1 MQEVVKQRVSAY
13 SMKMRLYP
21 SAKQREAMDK
31 VFRALH
37 IAYNITFHEV
47 FQKNPLVCTEPKE
60 DGAVWPAFG
69 KMVKKTWC
77 DWLREKNPAV
87 NDAPATS
94 LMNQNGL
101 FLNDGKRAW
110 EMGMQSRP
118 INPAARRDF
127 HFYSISK
134 PRSSFFVQIPPK
146 DLKPSPDNDK
156 VAWIRIPKV
165 GKMKARGFN
174 RKLWFGEN
182 GQYTYAKTPLNK
194 LPPKLSVRVSKDA
207 CGDYY
212 VSITFSEGT
221 KKDREVYLETC
232 RVGSQ
237 EPIGI
242 DVGVKDVAVL
252 SNGQKIENRHYL
264 AKKQQTLSRL
274 NRKLSRQWGPANMAY
289 RDYNKAIRQEN
300 RTAEPDAQQKLAEPS
315 NRYLQSKRKK
325 ALIERRVARQRNTYY
340 HQQTAAV
347 VAQSSMIAM
356 ETLLVTNMKR
366 NHKLAHALGDAA
378 MSDFLSKLRYK
389 AERFRIPI
397 YCVGTFEP
405 TSQLCSLCGEK
416 NPLVK
421 NLSIRQWVCP
431 KCGTP
436 HDRDVNAA
444 INILRIAQLNMGKA
458 DELVKEPPAEK
469 SPPRA
474 ERKPRRSVPIQEM
487 PEIMIVFS
495 KELTRRND
503 PRYVVKDAK
512 TNRILDDAQGAGY
525 KTVSRARNC
534 YKAKKRWAE
543 KAAAQPHGE

>member
-1 MQEVVKQRVSAY
+1 
-13 SMKMRLYP
+13 MKMRLYP
-21 SAKQREAMDK
+21 SAAQRQKMDK
-31 VFRALH
+31 ICRALH

-47 FQKNPLVCTEPKE
+47 FQKNPMVCTEPKE
-60 DGAVWPAFG
+60 DGSVWPDFR
-69 KMVKKTWC
+69 KMADQKWRH
-77 DWLREKNPAV
+77 WLIDQNPAV
-87 NDAPATS
+87 EDAPAES
-94 LMNQNGL
+94 LEKNYGL
-101 FLNDGKRAW
+101 FKADAERAW
-110 EMGMQSRP
+110 KTGMQNRP
-118 INPAARRDF
+118 IDKCSRQEFR
-127 HFYSISK
+127 FYNANK
-134 PRSSFFVQIPPK
+134 PRNSFFVQVESKNLI
-146 DLKPSPDNDK
+146 PSPDNDK
-156 VAWIRIPKV
+156 VAWIKIPKV

-182 GQYTYAKTPLNK
+182 GQYTYAKTPLK
-194 LPPKLSVRVSKDA
+194 ELPPKLSVRVSKDA

-378 MSDFLSKLRYK
+378 MSDFLAKLRYK

-405 TSQLCSLCGEK
+405 TSQLCSICGEK

-421 NLSIRQWVCP
+421 NLSIRHWVCP
-431 KCGTP
+431 NCGTQ

-444 INILRIAQLNMGKA
+444 KNILRLAQLNGDKVDERVKA
-458 DELVKEPPAEK
+458 PPEEK
-469 SPPRA
+469 SPSRT
-474 ERKPRRSVPIQEM
+474 ERRPRRSASIPEM
-487 PEIMIVFS
+487 PEVTIVFS

-543 KAAAQPHGE
+543 KAAAQP